1 MLSGS
6 LILFSED
13 LGLEVELLELLVFWD
28 VFMAILVHDGSASL
42 KIV

>member
-6 LILFSED
+6 LILSSED

-28 VFMAILVHDGSASL
+28 VFMAILVRDGSASL